1 MKNLS
6 TFVKAV
12 SKFSLLAAL
21 SCPVFV
27 SCYDDSELQQTVDM
41 LVDKVFDLEQKL
53 NDEISALKGLLE
65 GKIFITEVTIDE
77 AGTTNVTLS
86 NSAVLQLLPQKD
98 LKSYVTYI
106 TLSDGTDC
114 WAYIDENGKKQ
125 LFLDEKNHPIPV
137 LSETPEVITKDDETY
152 LVIGGKEYPLSGN
165 SVFSDYEV
173 ITDEETGEVLA
184 VTFTFGEDMTFTVTV
199 NSAQGFWF
207 VKENTEEVVKFDS
220 YFVPAGK
227 TVTVQVKSKGV
238 EDYVVQLPYG
248 WKNREVQIAGLD
260 YFQITAPS
268 SALLESGEADSEGNV
283 KVLAVLEGGKA
294 SAARLY
300 VSTSPFKTMNVSYGK
315 LTLEPYPGNEEFI
328 YGFCSASEYDE
339 LAIIAAVTAGE
350 KPEGSVEATEAILSK
365 KIEDLTDLS
374 FVVGSEYV
382 VWALPVSDGA
392 PLEGSISNLTFK
404 YSIVEVSIVKEAF
417 LDATVSL
424 NLAGVDAYHIGVST
438 KEAYDESLI
447 LSDLNAGTYAAK
459 TEPMNGETSL
469 FDLAGVVANHSTE
482 YVMWFA
488 VSQNGQ
494 KYVAENLITV
504 PFRTSTFAPDGN
516 AAVEVDENSLVQSP
530 TSVQVDLTVNGGT
543 MFFYTFVKANSS
555 VLEGTDEEIIDHLLK
570 KGVQVEGTSAVVSTK
585 DEGTSVTLKPE
596 TGVVLIA
603 LAVDAEGKY
612 GELLMYESSTSVL
625 TLNEV
630 NFHAEVVRFDPG
642 DVKVKLTKNSNAVTD
657 YVYWVGKPTDNFWK
671 SSQYL
676 GASPESA
683 GKYMALNPT
692 AQRFVDMKSSYPV
705 GDDGVIL
712 FNDLEPGTNYVF
724 VCSSVDDKGVYSIA
738 EVALFKVNAIPL
750 GDIVYEN
757 DSKWAAAKPTI
768 DFIKESFEAAAG
780 MMPGQY
786 SANVTIPM
794 GFTGYVLLGTDMY
807 FTEGES
813 DTDVTPE
820 DMIVGV
826 VTYADAKRDVGIVVD
841 ENAWVT
847 QGYPY
852 GYEFYH
858 FPHGSPSWGNRPG
871 SAVIWGSQEFHDSKC
886 DCHSNPKTTTI
897 VNGVEMPVT
906 QVVLI
911 NDGKPVTFV
920 QPSAIGSTTEVI
932 DRVFVVCQD
941 AAGNFY
947 QTFEFDVPFEYFRD
961 AKAKE

>member
-6 TFVKAV
+6 TFGKTVR
-12 SKFSLLAAL
+12 KFLLLAVLA
-21 SCPVFV
+21 CPVFV

-53 NDEISALKGLLE
+53 NDEIAALQGLLE
-65 GKIFITEVTIDE
+65 GKIFITEVTVDE
-77 AGTTNVTLS
+77 AGATNVTLS
-86 NSAVLQLLPQKD
+86 NEAVLKLLPQKD
-98 LKSYVTYI
+98 LKSYVTYV
-106 TLSDGTDC
+106 TLTDGTDC
-114 WAYIDENGKKQ
+114 WAYIDENGQKQ
-125 LFLDEKNHPIPV
+125 LFLDENNHPIPV

-184 VTFTFGEDMTFTVTV
+184 VTFTFGETMTFTVTV

-207 VKENTEEVVKFDS
+207 VKENSGQTVKFDR

-268 SALLESGEADSEGNV
+268 SELLESGAADSEGNV

-315 LTLEPYPGNEEFI
+315 LTIEPYPGIEEYV
-328 YGFCSASEYDE
+328 YGVCAAADYDKQ
-339 LAIIAAVTAGE
+339 AIADAVKAG
-350 KPEGSVEATEAILSK
+350 KNPEGSIKADAAVVGAEISTLA
-365 KIEDLTDLS
+365 DLP
-374 FVVGSEYV
+374 FVVGTEYV
-382 VWALPVSDGA
+382 VWALPLTEGAPVSDY
-392 PLEGSISNLTFK
+392 TFK
-404 YSIVEVSIVKEAF
+404 YTVVKVSIVDEAF

-424 NLAGVDAYHIGVST
+424 NLGGVDAYYIGLST
-438 KEAYDESLI
+438 KTEYDEANV
-447 LSDLNAGTYAAK
+447 LSCLNSAVYTAR
-459 TEPMNGETSL
+459 TEPMVNETSL
-469 FDLAGVVANHSTE
+469 FELVGQTANHSTD
-482 YVMWFA
+482 YVMWFT
-488 VSQNGQ
+488 VSEDGK
-494 KYVAENLITV
+494 KYSAEDLIV
-504 PFRTSTFAPDGN
+504 LPFRTSTFAAGGTSTLT
-516 AAVEVDENSLVQSP
+516 VDANSLVASP
-530 TSVQVDLTVNGGT
+530 TYVQASVTVNGGT
-543 MFFYTFVKANSS
+543 MFFYTFVKADNK
-555 VLEGTDEEIIDHLLK
+555 VLSGTDEELVDYLLK

-585 DEGTSVTLKPE
+585 DEGTSITLKPE
-596 TGVVLIA
+596 TAVVLLA
-603 LAVDAEGKY
+603 LGVDADGKY
-612 GELLMYESSTSVL
+612 GELLAYDAATSAL
-625 TLNEV
+625 TFNEL
-630 NFHAEVVRFDPG
+630 NFHAEVTGLDPG
-642 DVKVKLTKNSNAVTD
+642 DVTIKLTASANNISD
-657 YVYWVGKPTDNFWK
+657 YVYWVGRPSDNFWTY
-671 SSQYL
+671 SRYL
-676 GASPESA
+676 GASPETAAS
-683 GKYMALNPT
+683 YMALNPSYSKL
-692 AQRFVDMKSSYPV
+692 VEMKASYPV
-705 GDDGVIL
+705 DDDGVIL

-738 EVALFKVNAIPL
+738 EVTLFKVNAIPL

-768 DFIKESFEAAAG
+768 DFIKERFEAAAG

-852 GYEFYH
+852 GHEFYH

-897 VNGVEMPVT
+897 ANGVEMPVT
-906 QVVLI
+906 QVVFI
-911 NDGKPVTFV
+911 NDGKPVMFV